1 MTTVAQAIAAAFTAI
16 LNCRRAGNKE
26 WEIRWMVRLNSL
38 CKNHLPSGSGFD
50 DGVTLNLPASTPNR
64 LVFLAPYHIMNEYGC
79 YMHWVDCRVT
89 VVPTFSGIDVTVRG
103 AREHNEYI
111 AEAMHEHLCAT
122 ADMED

>member
-1 MTTVAQAIAAAFTAI
+1 M
-16 LNCRRAGNKE
+16 
-26 WEIRWMVRLNSL
+26 
-38 CKNHLPSGSGFD
+38 
-50 DGVTLNLPASTPNR
+50 
-64 LVFLAPYHIMNEYGC
+64 APYTVMHDTGC
-79 YMHWVDCRVT
+79 SVRWDGCRVT